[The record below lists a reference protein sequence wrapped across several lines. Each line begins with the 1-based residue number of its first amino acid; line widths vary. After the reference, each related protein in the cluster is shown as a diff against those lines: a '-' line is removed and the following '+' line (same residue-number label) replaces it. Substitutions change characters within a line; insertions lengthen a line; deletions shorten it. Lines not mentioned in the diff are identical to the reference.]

1 MKKSMETC
9 KNCEND
15 FEQGYNFCPHCG
27 QKSNDELTVS
37 VLFYNTISNYFSV
50 DARFFKSFIPLMFK
64 PGYLAKRF
72 VEGKRLLYLHPAQMY
87 LFISVVFF
95 FLFSFISRDQVKT
108 VNNALKKGEIPVV
121 VHDSLKTQ
129 VIDSLKNVTTADY
142 VLKDDFSFNQ
152 RTVDSLIAIDAREE
166 DIYTAMGMDS
176 DAGFFK
182 RRLYTQILKFYEQRN
197 GGSILQVFYDSI
209 PMAMFFLLP
218 IFAFIL
224 KLLYYRKASF
234 SYHLVFSLYFFA
246 FIFMAFSILV
256 LVDLIWKPQSWLNTL
271 VLILIFIYFYLSVL
285 KFYNQGKL
293 KSLFKSIVAAFSFIL
308 MVIPAAVVV
317 MFMVAFF
324 FY

>member
-1 MKKSMETC
+1 MKKSQETC

-121 VHDSLKTQ
+121 IHDSLKTQ

-152 RTVDSLIAIDAREE
+152 RTVDSLIAIDAPEE

-209 PMAMFFLLP
+209 PIAMFFLLP

-246 FIFMAFSILV
+246 FIFMAFSFLV
-256 LVDLIWKPQSWLNTL
+256 LVDLIWKPQSRLNTL
-271 VLILIFIYFYLSVL
+271 VLILIFIYFYLAVL